1 MSTSIAKLRWNPCWR
16 IIPKQSPALQI
27 FKSICKSVEIEKVTK
42 LEAMTGL
49 KFIDKSEDIDVASE
63 ESDKSRAEF
72 EMIDAITGFL
82 SPIGGRFTDG
92 SFGVFQVYKTLET
105 AIDETKTSLEEFVNS
120 IGSNKFKLRMNA
132 YVMELKGN
140 FHDIRGQKK
149 KLPYLYL
156 NDDNEYSSA
165 FAKNLWNSGSDGIV
179 YDSFTANSQCVSVF
193 NPARLSKIKL
203 EKEISFAW
211 DGKKFSAVWLT

>member
-1 MSTSIAKLRWNPCWR
+1 MSTSIAKLRWNRCWR
-16 IIPKQSPALQI
+16 VVPKQTPAVQI
-27 FKSICKSVEIEKVTK
+27 FKSICKPVEIESVAK
-42 LEAMTGL
+42 LETMTGL
-49 KFIDKSEDIDVASE
+49 KFIDKSVDFNIASAE
-63 ESDKSRAEF
+63 NCKSKTEF

-82 SPIGGRFTDG
+82 SPNGGRFTDG
-92 SFGVFQVYKTLET
+92 SFGVFQVFKTLET
-105 AIDETKTSLEEFVNS
+105 AIDESITCLEEFMNS
-120 IGSNKFKLRMNA
+120 IGSNKFKLRMHV
-132 YVMELKGN
+132 YVMELNGN

-179 YDSFTANSQCVSVF
+179 YDNFSANSQCATVF

-211 DGKKFSAVWLT
+211 NGKKFSAVG